1 MSFLVAKFRIFRNIV
16 FIIMSELKHTEAFD
30 LAFRFV
36 TETNLNIFLT
46 GKAGTGKT
54 TFLKY
59 LRQHSFKKMVVA
71 APTGVVAIN
80 AGGVTL
86 HSLFQLPFA
95 PFVPSKDSS
104 DGINSHSLLS
114 QIRYNKEKLNLF
126 RNLELLVID
135 ETSMVASHTVDAI
148 DAILRSVRRRSQLP
162 FGGVQVLFI
171 GDLHQLPPVVKNHE
185 WDFLKNYYPSIFFFD
200 SIVLREHVPVM
211 VELKEIFRQQ
221 DNTFIDVLN
230 GIRNNNLSQANF
242 ELLNSRLKRN
252 FVPADDEGY
261 ITLTTHNNQADTIN
275 KKKLDT
281 LKERPKIYEA
291 KIYRDFPEHIF
302 PAESELELKVGAQVM
317 FLKNDVEDKKY
328 YNGKIGTVTSLT
340 DNGIKVRCKG
350 EHYDIDVK
358 KYEWKNTNYS
368 LNPDTR
374 EIVENELGSF
384 EQYPL
389 RLAWAITIHKSQGL
403 TFDKLVID
411 AENAF
416 ANGQVYVALSRCTTL
431 EGLVLTSSVNQSF
444 LGAHQSLK
452 EWQGKNQDDKIL
464 PQKFNEAREKYILHE
479 LQNIFAFYR
488 WYYELKDF
496 HEELTEH
503 QEELPSSTT
512 AWFKDLIE
520 IQEKLQGVADKFKE
534 QITALSNNNPNAEGN
549 EALQKRIKDAA
560 NYFSAEIQKWKEK
573 FYKHPLS
580 TDKKKVAR
588 DIDASLTEVAFIL
601 HEILHRINHCK
612 DRFNLN
618 EYLKVG
624 KKVETAAD
632 KIQSSYA
639 QNQEQEVAVD
649 GTSNEELYSR
659 LAGLRKQIVGKTNLP
674 LYMVFSSQAIQNI
687 CTYLPQNK
695 EALIKIKGFGK
706 VKVAQYGDEVIQ
718 LVRDYCEEYNLQPK
732 EIFPPK
738 RERKPKEQKTP
749 TVDETVSHFKN
760 GKSIADIATER
771 KLTVGTIEGHLAQA
785 IKLGA
790 IEIEQLIPMDEVKE
804 LAQHFPAVIEQ
815 EYAQLNAVREKLP
828 AAVSFGKLKMVLAWI
843 QKTDKN

>member
-1 MSFLVAKFRIFRNIV
+1 MAE
-16 FIIMSELKHTEAFD
+16 IIHTEALD

-59 LRQHSFKKMVVA
+59 LRQNSFKKMVVA
-71 APTGVVAIN
+71 APTGVAAIN

-95 PFVPSKDSS
+95 PFVPSKEVSE
-104 DGINSHSLLS
+104 DGVNSHSLLS
-114 QIRYNKEKLNLF
+114 QIRFNKEKLNLF

-148 DAILRSVRRRSQLP
+148 DTILRSIRRRSQLP

-230 GIRNNNLSQANF
+230 GIRNNNLSPSNF

-252 FVPADDEGY
+252 FVPADNEGY
-261 ITLTTHNNQADTIN
+261 ITLTTHNNQADAIN
-275 KKKLDT
+275 KRKLDKLT
-281 LKERPKIYEA
+281 SRSEIYHAE
-291 KIYRDFPEHIF
+291 IRGDFPEHIF
-302 PAESELELKVGAQVM
+302 PAEEELELKVGAQVM
-317 FLKNDVEDKKY
+317 FLKNDTEGKQY
-328 YNGKIGTVTSLT
+328 FNGKIGVVTAL
-340 DNGIKVRCKG
+340 DDEGIKVRCKD

-358 KYEWKNTNYS
+358 KYEWKNMNYS
-368 LNPDTR
+368 LNKDTR
-374 EIVENELGSF
+374 EITEHELGSF

-403 TFDKLVID
+403 TFDKLVVD

-416 ANGQVYVALSRCTTL
+416 ANGQVYVALSRCTSL

-452 EWQGKNQDDKIL
+452 EWQEKNKDDNDL
-464 PQKFNEAREKYILHE
+464 PKKFNEARQKYILHE

-488 WYYELKDF
+488 WYYELRDF
-496 HEELTEH
+496 HEALKEQE
-503 QEELPSSTT
+503 EELPP
-512 AWFKDLIE
+512 AGVEWFKELVE
-520 IQEKLQGVADKFKE
+520 SQNKLQEVADKFKD
-534 QITALSNNNPNAEGN
+534 QMTALSKENPNAEEN
-549 EALQKRIKDAA
+549 PALQKRIKDAA
-560 NYFSAEIQKWKEK
+560 NYFSAELLKWKEK
-573 FYKHPLS
+573 FYNHPLS

-588 DIDASLTEVAFIL
+588 NIDASLIEVAFIL
-601 HEILHRINHCK
+601 HEILHRVNHC
-612 DRFNLN
+612 RNGFTLN
-618 EYLKVG
+618 EYLKCG
-624 KKVETAAD
+624 KKVEQPAD

-639 QNQEQEVAVD
+639 QNQAKEFIAE
-649 GTSNEELYSR
+649 GTMHEELYSR

-674 LYMVFSSQAIQNI
+674 LYTVFSNSAIRNV
-687 CTYLPQNK
+687 CVYLPQNK
-695 EALIKIKGFGK
+695 VSLIKIKGFGK

-718 LVRDYCEEYNLQPK
+718 LVREYCEENNLQPQ
-732 EIFPPK
+732 EIFPEK
-738 RERKPKEQKTP
+738 RERKPKDQKTP
-749 TVDETVSHFKN
+749 TVEETVNHFKN
-760 GKSIADIATER
+760 GKSIADIAAER
-771 KLTVGTIEGHLAQA
+771 NFAVSTIEGHLAQA
-785 IKLGA
+785 IKKGSVQ
-790 IEIEQLIPMDEVKE
+790 IEELIPMEEVKE
-804 LAQHFPAVIEQ
+804 LAKHFPAVIE
-815 EYAQLNAVREKLP
+815 EYIPLNSIKEKVP
-828 AAVSFGKLKMVLAWI
+828 ADVSFGKLRMVLAWL
-843 QKTDKN
+843 QKQ